1 MKKKLSYLIVC
12 LITMITLI
20 NSSIVAFAEETY
32 DNVDLMANYG
42 VVISTGSS
50 RFLTFLTTKYAVQI
64 LVVDAGYTFE
74 SIFFPPNTFPVS

>member
-20 NSSIVAFAEETY
+20 NSSIVAFADETY

-42 VVISTGSS
+42 VVIDYETCI
-50 RFLTFLTTKYAVQI
+50 Y
-64 LVVDAGYTFE
+64 Y
-74 SIFFPPNTFPVS
+74 

>member
-20 NSSIVAFAEETY
+20 NSSIVAFADETY

-42 VVISTGSS
+42 VVIDYETGKEEAN
-50 RFLTFLTTKYAVQI
+50 REQ
-64 LVVDAGYTFE
+64 
-74 SIFFPPNTFPVS
+74 